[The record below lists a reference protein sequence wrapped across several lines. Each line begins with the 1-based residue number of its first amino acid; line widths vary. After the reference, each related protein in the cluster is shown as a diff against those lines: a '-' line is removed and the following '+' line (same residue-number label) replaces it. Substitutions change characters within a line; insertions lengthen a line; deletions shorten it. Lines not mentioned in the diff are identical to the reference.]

1 MEGLEEQD
9 GVHMHLILL
18 ASRTLTSPQHI
29 HITWGKEG
37 SSQATRGKAA
47 KGNALYVG
55 KNMFIIIFSLL
66 LG

>member
-1 MEGLEEQD
+1 
-9 GVHMHLILL
+9 MHLILL

-55 KNMFIIIFSLL
+55 KNMFVIIFSLL